1 MKLAKIKNRYIF
13 HSENPNGYHTYLVY
27 YDKRDK
33 KNYAITT
40 THLYKADPKRM
51 GQVRDGKYKKVK
63 LPGFELPSGVYHKPN
78 KTTAWGS
85 DIDIHS
91 KDVHLKQTISKSK
104 AKSILR
110 FINGKSR
117 K

>member
-1 MKLAKIKNRYIF
+1 MKIAKIKNPYIYN
-13 HSENPNGYHTYLVY
+13 SNNPNGSHTYLVY

-40 THLYKADPKRM
+40 THLYKADPKWM
-51 GQVRDGKYKKVK
+51 GQVKDGKYKKVK
-63 LPGFELPSGVYHKPN
+63 LPCFELPSGVYYKPN
-78 KTTAWGS
+78 KTTAWGT

-91 KDVHLKQTISKSK
+91 RDVHLKQTISKSK

-117 K
+117 R